1 MLNVVLDIYYH
12 PNTDGYGTR
21 KVDRLWT
28 NDDINDIMLNV
39 YYINDRTTVEL
50 YSNKTSEVFSMTF
63 KSDDVYLD
71 FLIRRLREML
81 QSTGSH
87 ILRID
92 NKQDGTKEH
101 TVRLFTDG
109 NLEKELYVNP
119 VYVLFAL
126 QRLEYEE

>member
-1 MLNVVLDIYYH
+1 MLNVVLDIFYQ
-12 PNTDGYGTR
+12 PNTDGCGVK

-28 NDDINDIMLNV
+28 NDDNNDIMLNV
-39 YYINDRTTVEL
+39 YYVNDRTTIEL

-63 KSDDVYLD
+63 KHTEIYLD

-81 QSTGSH
+81 QYNATH
-87 ILRID
+87 TLRID
-92 NKQDGTKEH
+92 KKQDETKDH

-109 NLEKELYVNP
+109 VLEKEIEVHP
-119 VYVLFAL
+119 VYVMFGI

>member
-1 MLNVVLDIYYH
+1 MLNVVLDIFYK
-12 PNTDGYGTR
+12 PNNDGYGTR
-21 KVDRLWT
+21 KVNRLWT

-81 QSTGSH
+81 QSTGDH
-87 ILRID
+87 TLRID
-92 NKQDGTKEH
+92 NKQDTSKDH
-101 TVRLFTDG
+101 TVRLFTSG
-109 NLEKELYVNP
+109 VLEKELEVHP
-119 VYVLFAL
+119 VYVLLAT